1 MKFNVNLFVGLAFC
15 VVVLGLFGVFQ
26 RVLEIRESWRS
37 DDLYTA
43 AKHSTY
49 SVATSSTGWH
59 TSNNSGVSAISVR
72 SANSMFR
79 HRPVFSYAPASAP
92 AYSQSP
98 IANSQSPI
106 ANRQGLYTT
115 SRAEVRSFGG
125 GGNGGGVSMSGG
137 VATSSGA
144 ASAAGLTTTMPSTS
158 MYAYSNDR
166 NPSSVATNDW
176 MSSVF
181 GGIAMAS
188 TSSYAGIGQ
197 TTGGS
202 SRAVAGRHNVPGVGG
217 NQYYGWLT
225 SDWNEELGK
234 GWGYSSGGGVTLAEL
249 QELFYNMTGQ
259 THFENPQ
266 AWEAFLNWFKSQMNA
281 DGKVVFGDYTWYLP
295 LSDAIP
301 FVLLL
306 CLLYALGIYRKT
318 RKRVV

>member
-115 SRAEVRSFGG
+115 SSAEFRSFGG

-144 ASAAGLTTTMPSTS
+144 ASATGLTTTMPSTS

-176 MSSVF
+176 ISSVS

-197 TTGGS
+197 TTGGA
-202 SRAVAGRHNVPGVGG
+202 SRGISERKNSIGMGG
-217 NQYYGWLT
+217 LLD
-225 SDWNEELGK
+225 DWVQDLIGN
-234 GWGYSSGGGVTLAEL
+234 
-249 QELFYNMTGQ
+249 
-259 THFENPQ
+259 
-266 AWEAFLNWFKSQMNA
+266 
-281 DGKVVFGDYTWYLP
+281 GDYWSYNIDGIDYFDYEKLRELYNAAIANGELP
-295 LSDAIP
+295 AGVSWEQFLSWFGAQSDRYDFPIPSGVWFMCFLAIG
-301 FVLLL
+301 
-306 CLLYALGIYRKT
+306 YALYIAYR
-318 RKRVV
+318 RKQKMVNS

>member
-59 TSNNSGVSAISVR
+59 TSKNSGVSAISVR

-79 HRPVFSYAPASAP
+79 HRPVFSYAPAQSAS

-98 IANSQSPI
+98 IGGMPSNSVASPI
-106 ANRQGLYTT
+106 YTT
-115 SRAEVRSFGG
+115 SSAEFRSFGG
-125 GGNGGGVSMSGG
+125 GGNAGGVSMSGG

-166 NPSSVATNDW
+166 NPSSVVTNDW
-176 MSSVF
+176 MSSVS

-197 TTGGS
+197 TTGGA
-202 SRAVAGRHNVPGVGG
+202 SRAVAGRRNVPGIGG
-217 NQYYGWLT
+217 DQYYGWLT
-225 SDWNEELGK
+225 SDWDEESGK
-234 GWGYSSGGGVTLAEL
+234 GWGYGTGGGITIAEL
-249 QELFYNMTGQ
+249 QDLFYNMTGQ
-259 THFENPQ
+259 THFENPK
-266 AWEAFLNWFKSQMNA
+266 AWESFLNLFIS
-281 DGKVVFGDYTWYLP
+281 
-295 LSDAIP
+295 
-301 FVLLL
+301 
-306 CLLYALGIYRKT
+306 
-318 RKRVV
+318 